1 MSSKFVVLFVFW
13 VFVVLGHGAKLPR
26 EVDALEGYI
35 SSLKALDDN
44 FNLHDADDAAKFNR
58 LFARAET
65 VTTTVTVEI
74 CSSAPGTTGQTG
86 TTTAVTSE
94 ATTSS
99 APVVPVPVPIPT
111 SSISSGYSAS
121 GHAPIPPHSSVE
133 SIPTTTVPATSSVP
147 AETTS
152 VLTSSV
158 PATGTSASASYTH
171 APSPSGTAATNGAP
185 NGMPSAMLGM
195 AVAMIALITL

>member
-1 MSSKFVVLFVFW
+1 MSSKFVVLFVLW
-13 VFVVLGHGAKLPR
+13 AFVVLGHGAKFPR

-35 SSLKALDDN
+35 TSLEVLGDN
-44 FNLHDADDAAKFNR
+44 MNLHDADDAAKFNH

-65 VTTTVTVEI
+65 VTTTVTVEM
-74 CSSAPGTTGQTG
+74 CSSTPGTTVQTG
-86 TTTAVTSE
+86 TTTAVTSA

-111 SSISSGYSAS
+111 SSIYSVS

-133 SIPTTTVPATSSVP
+133 SVPTSTVPATSSVP

-152 VLTSSV
+152 ALTSSV
-158 PATGTSASASYTH
+158 PATGTSAAASYTH
-171 APSPSGTAATNGAP
+171 APSPSGTAAANGAP
-185 NGMPSAMLGM
+185 KGMPSAMLGM
-195 AVAMIALITL
+195 AVAMVALITL